1 MFLTAGL
8 LIGLGYFFAE
18 KQSEPEFASKIDR
31 IMFERKNKS
40 PKFVITL
47 PDAAARRAEI
57 LGQKTQDELNEQNQE
72 QSENSLDKG
81 FSAAELAAKIPLTAK
96 LTPIANPVALNPLDI
111 VPGLSEEKRHG
122 VT

>member
-1 MFLTAGL
+1 MGKLLKRYKLLILTMLFTAAL

-31 IMFERKNKS
+31 MMFERKNKS
-40 PKFVITL
+40 PKFIITL
-47 PDAAARRAEI
+47 PDAATRRAEI

-81 FSAAELAAKIPLTAK
+81 FSA
-96 LTPIANPVALNPLDI
+96 
-111 VPGLSEEKRHG
+111 LSFG
-122 VT
+122 